1 MRNIIS
7 DSGKS
12 QKNKSGG
19 WKLLEAQVIRVHI
32 EVLAFESI
40 LFNQENSAMQK
51 KIRESIMCE
60 GLEAG

>member
-1 MRNIIS
+1 M
-7 DSGKS
+7 
-12 QKNKSGG
+12 
-19 WKLLEAQVIRVHI
+19 LEAWVIRVHI

-51 KIRESIMCE
+51 KIRESIMCK